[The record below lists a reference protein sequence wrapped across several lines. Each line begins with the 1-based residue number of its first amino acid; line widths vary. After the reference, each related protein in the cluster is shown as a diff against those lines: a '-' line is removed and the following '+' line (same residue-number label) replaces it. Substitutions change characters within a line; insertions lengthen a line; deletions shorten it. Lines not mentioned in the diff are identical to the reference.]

1 MASSPSGFVYA
12 GAYGGALVAGGTEL
26 ALFHPMD
33 TVAKRLMNDNGSG
46 DFRKVV
52 FRGAAEQGLSAKAQA
67 LLPGLG
73 YAAVYK
79 LSQRVYKFGSQP
91 IVKDKLRN
99 VLPEKN

>member
-1 MASSPSGFVYA
+1 M
-12 GAYGGALVAGGTEL
+12 EL

-33 TVAKRLMNDNGSG
+33 TVAKRLMNDSSSG
-46 DFRKVV
+46 DFKKII
-52 FRGAAEQGLSAKAQA
+52 FKDAAESNALAKARA

-91 IVKDKLRN
+91 IIKDKLRE
-99 VLPEKN
+99 VLPKEKQSKFMMDGVSGMAVGMGE